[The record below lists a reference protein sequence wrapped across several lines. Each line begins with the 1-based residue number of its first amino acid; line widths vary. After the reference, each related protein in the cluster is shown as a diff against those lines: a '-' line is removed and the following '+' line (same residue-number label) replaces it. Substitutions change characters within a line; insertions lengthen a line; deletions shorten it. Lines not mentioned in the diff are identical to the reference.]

1 VRLFRKRNL
10 DPVKDRLSYRSA
22 PLGLI
27 SRAHFGDLRFT
38 EGLASG
44 EDLGFVTTI
53 WFAGHPLAFDRNG
66 PAYYGHLDE
75 PDRVS
80 FTPRSIASDFIFL
93 NEILDQPWFERLS
106 LRPRRAIAVKLLRTH
121 VFDAMLARIGKDAWT
136 KDERAALSA
145 VVSRIIGTAPGT
157 ERMLSRIDRTVL
169 DSIVTDTADEQS
181 VILMQRRWNYRSFNA
196 VVPRNLFFTF
206 HRQGPFRT
214 LLASL
219 FVTRQAS
226 WL

>member
-1 VRLFRKRNL
+1 
-10 DPVKDRLSYRSA
+10 
-22 PLGLI
+22 
-27 SRAHFGDLRFT
+27 
-38 EGLASG
+38 
-44 EDLGFVTTI
+44 
-53 WFAGHPLAFDRNG
+53 
-66 PAYYGHLDE
+66 
-75 PDRVS
+75 
-80 FTPRSIASDFIFL
+80 
-93 NEILDQPWFERLS
+93 
-106 LRPRRAIAVKLLRTH
+106 
-121 VFDAMLARIGKDAWT
+121 
-136 KDERAALSA
+136 